1 MRCWQI
7 LWFVCR
13 KENILANPCR
23 HLLRRIDEHT
33 HSAIDKYL
41 RDEHNLRPSDLHGQ
55 FLILKKCR
63 GKLVCLSY
71 EMLLIRNK
79 RATLNTRVDFIRAKL
94 FIKWTYMYA
103 YRKRAQESFFN
114 LWIKV
119 SLKNLTTF
127 SKIDNKSLFSSEDIQ
142 SKEIAVILAWKPT
155 ND

>member
-1 MRCWQI
+1 
-7 LWFVCR
+7 
-13 KENILANPCR
+13 
-23 HLLRRIDEHT
+23 
-33 HSAIDKYL
+33 
-41 RDEHNLRPSDLHGQ
+41 
-55 FLILKKCR
+55 
-63 GKLVCLSY
+63 
-71 EMLLIRNK
+71 
-79 RATLNTRVDFIRAKL
+79 
-94 FIKWTYMYA
+94 MYA